1 MCQRHGVAGPQ
12 PEPPSVRLHQTL
24 DLLSFIGLSVVAFG
38 VGLVFGRVRLDWLW
52 SARFLALI
60 IYSIAVAWAFVT
72 GLVTGRSSGSFLVSV
87 VGALIAGVAVFLM
100 VTPPALV
107 AFVVG
112 RLWRN
117 RLQNRRDEPGI

>member
-1 MCQRHGVAGPQ
+1 M
-12 PEPPSVRLHQTL
+12 
-24 DLLSFIGLSVVAFG
+24 VAFG

-60 IYSIAVAWAFVT
+60 IYSIAVAWAVVT

-117 RLQNRRDEPGI
+117 RLQNRRDEPGSDQSLPPAGPPVARP